1 MMLMSG
7 AIFISDDLVK
17 AGLIFIGPNTH
28 HCLLADSRNQLT
40 DMTLAFED
48 DNLLILLDIEVW

>member
-1 MMLMSG
+1 MSG

-17 AGLIFIGPNTH
+17 AGLIFIGPKSH
-28 HCLLADSRNQLT
+28 HCLLANSRNQLT